1 MITNIKGKIIKI
13 GVDWMDIDL
22 GPIALRI
29 NVPNSSIS
37 TLGKTGDTIT
47 LFTSMQV
54 REDSMTLYGF
64 ESDESKASFES
75 LISFH

>member
-47 LFTSMQV
+47 LFTKSMYQ
-54 REDSMTLYGF
+54 SSAGF
-64 ESDESKASFES
+64 IYRYWPGSQCISSF
-75 LISFH
+75 F